1 MVLLYAHFRQKSI
14 FISLLQNKQKGSV
27 KTEPFNNNN
36 KSGYAVFF
44 VKS

>member
-14 FISLLQNKQKGSV
+14 FILLLRNKQKGSV

>member
-14 FISLLQNKQKGSV
+14 FILLLRNKQKGPV
-27 KTEPFNNNN
+27 KTEPFNNND
-36 KSGYAVFF
+36 KSGYAAFF

>member
-14 FISLLQNKQKGSV
+14 FILLLRNKQKGSV
-27 KTEPFNNNN
+27 KIEPFNNN